1 MARVTGKYDV
11 GFERGDGGL
20 KSVFGTFIGT
30 RLKENKEKYA
40 RELKAAD
47 PKNAYS
53 ILSDLMKE
61 RRQLV
66 QQMGR
71 AQRDAVKAASSGPRT
86 KYSRSSG
93 GGSAIQGRA
102 MLELYQNKQ
111 KQKLSVQQG
120 VSWANTRDAKG
131 AMHNIFIRMK
141 KEDPQAA
148 LTLWRSLVTNAKLG
162 NEFHELGA
170 AHEMKKFLEGKL
182 RKKEISEDQFRKA
195 SAYLASA
202 FGLTRGAIKE
212 DPDGRVE
219 SVGFSKSDYELL
231 ASLPGGGPKETV
243 TTYGQKVTFDPEK
256 ITEAYKPT
264 LDDLDAQIK
273 KAKEDYETAKREYK
287 GMIKGPDYNMALAPL
302 SSRPSALSQ
311 SLSKYGRLREVDPSY
326 AREAMAASEEEGK
339 FVLPTPYEDL
349 VSIEGAGGKSPINL
363 MVEIAETLSAMRGHS
378 TKGWLSPTLRDAKG
392 SDERIELDIETGEAK
407 FPDLTPEDVEFVD
420 SSVSRMLASLNSP
433 LYKGADYDGVREIL
447 ETYEKEKKSPELM
460 KHPENIQSVLKVDL
474 ANWLADE
481 MSAWEGSLSQDRI
494 IDMSKK
500 DKAEIR
506 VADSIRESQAAY
518 DKFLQTRDAE
528 QYRSE
533 IAKTY
538 SNLLNTPAEQRGLV
552 GDAYLNEIE
561 RYESVDPSRRLPEEL
576 NFKLQG
582 LLLAADEIATRGVL
596 KPGYEGELPEAV
608 PATKPEEHEG
618 DVTRLPIEMKVDEQ
632 YDT

>member
-71 AQRDAVKAASSGPRT
+71 AQRDAVKAAASSGPRT
-86 KYSRSSG
+86 RVETTT
-93 GGSAIQGRA
+93 GGSSAERER
-102 MLELYQNKQ
+102 LRREL
-111 KQKLSVQQG
+111 LLMR
-120 VSWANTRDAKG
+120 RDAAQEITRG
-131 AMHNIFIRMK
+131 
-141 KEDPQAA
+141 
-148 LTLWRSLVTNAKLG
+148 LTLWGTGTIKTAYMTALDRLGKRTDPRDQKQEIRNFVKELQDAEIRGPKLLGVAHRMFDAINDSDLPYDTKLVALRELSGTTGYIRSKTAKSVD
-162 NEFHELGA
+162 
-170 AHEMKKFLEGKL
+170 
-182 RKKEISEDQFRKA
+182 IQ
-195 SAYLASA
+195 
-202 FGLTRGAIKE
+202 
-212 DPDGRVE
+212 DGRVVAGLTLQDLKDIAGTE
-219 SVGFSKSDYELL
+219 
-231 ASLPGGGPKETV
+231 GGGPRSKTV
-243 TTYGQKVTFDPEK
+243 TDLGRKVTFDPEK

-349 VSIEGAGGKSPINL
+349 TSIEGAEGKSPINL
-363 MVEIAETLSAMRGHS
+363 MLSTTDTLRAMRGLGID
-378 TKGWLSPTLRDAKG
+378 KA
-392 SDERIELDIETGEAK
+392 GEPRNEQALK
-407 FPDLTPEDVEFVD
+407 EEDVVFAE
-420 SSVSRMLASLNSP
+420 SSVSQMLASLNSP
-433 LYKGADYDGVREIL
+433 LYKGAEYDGAREIL
-447 ETYEKEKKSPELM
+447 ETHEKAFKAVGYNDDDKTKKQR
-460 KHPENIQSVLKVDL
+460 IRI
-474 ANWLADE
+474 ANSLADK
-481 MSAWEGSLSQDRI
+481 MDLWEGSMSQDRI
-494 IDMSKK
+494 FEMSKK
-500 DKAEIR
+500 DQPAFR
-506 VADSIRESQAAY
+506 VADSIRESQKAY
-518 DKFLQTRDAE
+518 DRFLQTRDAE
-528 QYRSE
+528 QYRAE
-533 IAKTY
+533 IAQTY
-538 SNLLNTPAEQRGLV
+538 NDLLNTPKEQRGLV

-582 LLLAADEIATRGVL
+582 LAQSADEIAARNVL
-596 KPGYEGELPEAV
+596 KPGYEGDLPEIDE
-608 PATKPEEHEG
+608 PRIGRPKPIGGTGGRDEDEDIIEEPPEA
-618 DVTRLPIEMKVDEQ
+618 E
-632 YDT
+632 

>member
-11 GFERGDGGL
+11 GFERGDGGFS
-20 KSVFGTFIGT
+20 SVFGTYIGT

-71 AQRDAVKAASSGPRT
+71 AQRETMK
-86 KYSRSSG
+86 SG
-93 GGSAIQGRA
+93 GGTYKRETGGRPDTSFREGMYLENMKFQAEAQAGVRLGNDNDATINQAISL
-102 MLELYQNKQ
+102 MQ
-111 KQKLSVQQG
+111 KEPGEG
-120 VSWANTRDAKG
+120 VSKRILHIFNTIKGKKSLSRWEALGLAHAISVRFVNSAKSG
-131 AMHNIFIRMK
+131 VLSEKQVR
-141 KEDPQAA
+141 
-148 LTLWRSLVTNAKLG
+148 
-162 NEFHELGA
+162 
-170 AHEMKKFLEGKL
+170 EGMV
-182 RKKEISEDQFRKA
+182 
-195 SAYLASA
+195 
-202 FGLTRGAIKE
+202 AIKSRLNYIPNE
-212 DPDGRVE
+212 TIEIDPSTGLVGALNLTDQQELAARKVE
-219 SVGFSKSDYELL
+219 AMS
-231 ASLPGGGPKETV
+231 GGPKTTV
-243 TTYGQKVTFDPEK
+243 TGKLGGMDPSEVSA
-256 ITEAYKPT
+256 TYKPY
-264 LDDLDAQIK
+264 LDNLDAQIK
-273 KAKEDYETAKREYK
+273 KAKEDYEIAKVEYK
-287 GMIKGPDYNMALAPL
+287 GMIKGPDYNLALAPL

-326 AREAMAASEEEGK
+326 AREAMTASEEAGK

-363 MVEIAETLSAMRGHS
+363 MVDTAETLRAMRGLG
-378 TKGWLSPTLRDAKG
+378 TIEGL
-392 SDERIELDIETGEAK
+392 DERDELLEYGGGK
-407 FPDLTPEDVEFVD
+407 FPDLTPEDVEFAD

-433 LYKGADYDGVREIL
+433 LYKGVEYDGVREIL
-447 ETYEKEKKSPELM
+447 EMHK
-460 KHPENIQSVLKVDL
+460 DL
-474 ANWLADE
+474 FKDAEGFPASKIFVANSLADQ
-481 MSAWEGSLSQDRI
+481 MSSWEGSLSQDRI

-518 DKFLQTRDAE
+518 DNFLQTRDAE
-528 QYRSE
+528 QYRAE
-533 IAKTY
+533 ISKTY
-538 SNLLNTPAEQRGLV
+538 NNLLNTPKEQRGLV

-608 PATKPEEHEG
+608 PATKPEEHKGEVYG
-618 DVTRLPIEMKVDEQ
+618 DTTEMEVEER
-632 YDT
+632 YGE

>member
-71 AQRDAVKAASSGPRT
+71 AQRDAVKAAASSGPRT
-86 KYSRSSG
+86 RVETST
-93 GGSAIQGRA
+93 GGSLAAQNALRKELILRRDEEKSQVAIGMKLWGSSSIQTAYNTAIDRIGKSTDPRDQAGHIDGFVKGIRSNKDIGNTPALFGVVYKMIQAIKNDKNLPRDKKIIAIQR
-102 MLELYQNKQ
+102 
-111 KQKLSVQQG
+111 LSSLTGFVIDETVKVENG
-120 VSWANTRDAKG
+120 V
-131 AMHNIFIRMK
+131 
-141 KEDPQAA
+141 
-148 LTLWRSLVTNAKLG
+148 
-162 NEFHELGA
+162 
-170 AHEMKKFLEGKL
+170 
-182 RKKEISEDQFRKA
+182 IS
-195 SAYLASA
+195 S
-202 FGLTRGAIKE
+202 GLTRE
-212 DPDGRVE
+212 DQKKIDE
-219 SVGFSKSDYELL
+219 T
-231 ASLPGGGPKETV
+231 PGGGPRSKTV
-243 TTYGQKVTFDPEK
+243 TDFGRKVTFDPK
-256 ITEAYKPT
+256 QITAAYKPT

-363 MVEIAETLSAMRGHS
+363 MVEVAQTLGAMRGLG
-378 TKGWLSPTLRDAKG
+378 TIEGL
-392 SDERIELDIETGEAK
+392 DERDELLESEEGK
-407 FPDLTPEDVEFVD
+407 FPDLTPEDVAFVD

-433 LYKGADYDGVREIL
+433 LYKGADYDGIREIL
-447 ETYEKEKKSPELM
+447 EEYEKEKKSPEVIEF
-460 KHPENIQSVLKVDL
+460 PELKVFV
-474 ANWLADE
+474 ANKLADE
-481 MSAWEGSLSQDRI
+481 MSAWEGSLNQDRI

-538 SNLLNTPAEQRGLV
+538 SDLLNTPAEQRGLV

-596 KPGYEGELPEAV
+596 KPGYKGELPEAV
-608 PATKPEEHEG
+608 PATKPEEHKG
-618 DVTRLPIEMKVDEQ
+618 DVFGDTTGMEIERP
-632 YDT
+632 